1 MMSGLL
7 SGLFWGLDTSLLGNY
22 FAISQLTF
30 IIPLLLS
37 VLVTYMHDTVS
48 AIFIHVYIVIQRQY
62 HSVLIDIKKRQS
74 LYIMLGGLLGG
85 PIGMCSYIASVYYI
99 GPSITAI
106 ITSMY
111 PAVGMLFS
119 FLFLKEKRAPYQ
131 IIALGIAIL
140 LSISMWYTAGDN
152 PFQFGLG
159 LLFSLICVCAWGSEA
174 VLCSYGMTVGN
185 ISNVSAIC
193 IRQTLS
199 SLIYSALFLITFTIV
214 QSINP
219 LAIDKSLLYIVVAAM
234 MGTVSYYF
242 YYASLSRIGV
252 SKTVALNI
260 SYSGFSALF
269 SYCLFGYTLSIEQ
282 MMIGCGI
289 VLSGIISAYDV
300 NDTT

>member
-1 MMSGLL
+1 MISGLL

-22 FAISQLTF
+22 FAISTATF
-30 IIPLLLS
+30 IIPLLIP

-48 AIFIHVYIVIQRQY
+48 ALCIHIYIAIQGQY
-62 HSVLIDIKKRQS
+62 HSVINDIKKRQS
-74 LYIMLGGLLGG
+74 LYIMMGGLLGG

-119 FLFLKEKRAPYQ
+119 FLFLKEKRAVYQ
-131 IIALGIAIL
+131 IIALGIAII
-140 LSISMWYTAGDN
+140 LSISMWYTNGDN
-152 PFQFGLG
+152 PIQFGVG
-159 LLFSLICVCAWGSEA
+159 LLFSLLCVCAWGSEA

-199 SLIYSALFLITFTIV
+199 ALIYSALFLITFTIM
-214 QSINP
+214 QNSNSIEV
-219 LAIDKSLLYIVVAAM
+219 KSQMLYIVVAAM
-234 MGTVSYYF
+234 MGTISYYF

-260 SYSGFSALF
+260 SYSGFSVLF
-269 SYCLFGYTLSIEQ
+269 AYCLFDYTLTIEQ
-282 MMIGCGI
+282 IVIGCGI

-300 NDTT
+300 KNKT